1 VAHYFGGAGATSEDL
16 RVQWPRR
23 LGVGQSLRRPI
34 TIYLIDDHHV
44 VREAV
49 ASMLDAEPDM
59 VVTGQSGDARAG
71 IDEAVG
77 KRPDLIIVDLKMPGM
92 SGLSAIGEL
101 AKALPSAGI
110 IVFTMHD
117 NPAYVW
123 ETMNSGARAYLLKS
137 ASKNEL
143 LRAVRAVA
151 RGAGFLQAEVTLP
164 LLKRLAYDA
173 RNQHERSTLTL
184 RETQILECLAE
195 GLSNKGIAATLTL
208 TEETV
213 KSHLKNLYEK
223 LGASDRAHAVA
234 IALRQ
239 RMIE

>member
-1 VAHYFGGAGATSEDL
+1 MALVKKI
-16 RVQWPRR
+16 RV
-23 LGVGQSLRRPI
+23 
-34 TIYLIDDHHV
+34 YLIDDHNV

-49 ASMLDAEPDM
+49 ASLLEAEPEIS
-59 VVTGQSGDARAG
+59 VVGQSSAAREG
-71 IDEAVG
+71 INGVLETQANIV
-77 KRPDLIIVDLKMPGM
+77 IIDLKMPGM
-92 SGLSAIGEL
+92 SGLSAISEIAAL
-101 AKALPSAGI
+101 APAAGI
-110 IVFTMHD
+110 VVFTMYD

-137 ASKNEL
+137 APKEDL

-151 RGAGFLQAEVTLP
+151 SGAGFLQAEVTMP
-164 LLKRLAYDA
+164 LLKRLANDA
-173 RNQHERSTLTL
+173 RAESQRSLLTL
-184 RETQILECLAE
+184 REMQILECLAE
-195 GLSNKGIAATLTL
+195 GSSNKTVASTLEI

-239 RMIE
+239 TIIE